1 MRGWSVV
8 VAGTM
13 ALSLACAAETDD
25 DDTSIED
32 QTAAFR
38 TAIEAQQTKYEQWEA
53 AGQHDS
59 IAALYTEDAVAA
71 FGNQPVLNGRA
82 ALLANAAQM
91 AGMGTPSLDLRTV
104 SAMANGPL
112 GVEYGTYVF
121 NMTLAPSAPAA
132 MAAMFPDSRELHGP
146 LAPGGWAV
154 EDRGGG
160 GEQHEAAAGHGSH
173 DGRAPAVTDLQAV
186 RRGTL
191 PGFRARSRVVFR
203 GFRPLKS
210 PAGGRA
216 RSRRPRLNPM
226 LDGVLNGR

>member
-59 IAALYTEDAVAA
+59 IAAIYTEDAVAA

-112 GVEYGTYVF
+112 GVEYGTYVY
-121 NMTLAPSAPAA
+121 NMTLAPTAPAA
-132 MAAMFPDSRELHGP
+132 MAAMFPDSGSYMVHWHLVDGQWKIAGVVVNSMKP
-146 LAPGGWAV
+146 LPGM
-154 EDRGGG
+154 
-160 GEQHEAAAGHGSH
+160 EAMM
-173 DGRAPAVTDLQAV
+173 APAPQQ
-186 RRGTL
+186 
-191 PGFRARSRVVFR
+191 
-203 GFRPLKS
+203 
-210 PAGGRA
+210 
-216 RSRRPRLNPM
+216 
-226 LDGVLNGR
+226 